1 MHSILSFQSLTF
13 LSFPLSVSHSYL
25 PFFSLSNSSVT
36 GSAIWCWCPWDG
48 LGSGLQPG
56 ELKVG
61 AWHGYCWFQNNL
73 CCAAVTHFAS
83 DGHRDHSSMCLQ
95 LSVLLS
101 KNCNL
106 QRQAWRCTSLEQS
119 KLKEWRRDSGAHT
132 DKPISPPQGFD
143 LGFCCCFVDQG
154 AHWKYS
160 DDSRDIDFCNTNM
173 GNS

>member
-1 MHSILSFQSLTF
+1 MQIHPQPFEFRNLMIRLNTNAFHPLFSISDFSLISSLDFSFL
-13 LSFPLSVSHSYL
+13 LAI
-25 PFFSLSNSSVT
+25 FSLSNSSVT

-61 AWHGYCWFQNNL
+61 AWHGCCWFQNNL

-119 KLKEWRRDSGAHT
+119 KLKEWRRDSG
-132 DKPISPPQGFD
+132 G
-143 LGFCCCFVDQG
+143 
-154 AHWKYS
+154 
-160 DDSRDIDFCNTNM
+160 
-173 GNS
+173 